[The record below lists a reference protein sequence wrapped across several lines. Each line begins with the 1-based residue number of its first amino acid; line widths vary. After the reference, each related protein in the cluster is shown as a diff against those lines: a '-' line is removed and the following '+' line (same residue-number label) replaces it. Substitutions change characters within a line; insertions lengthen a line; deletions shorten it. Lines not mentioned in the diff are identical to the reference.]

1 MSYRPQVKG
10 NSAGQLVD
18 LPLDAETIQ
27 GKDIFDSNDIIKEE
41 FLPQEVIEMTGSE
54 LEDATYV
61 AGQLYYCTSASTSFQ
76 ANKLYMGISSSEI
89 VLFSSSSVSTK
100 PDISSFSISPT
111 STEVGNNV
119 TVTYTF
125 SLKKPDQFTNLKIST
140 GGTDIVTITPAA
152 SGSGTLSG
160 SYSDNIFTM
169 SGTTTKGSVSK
180 NAIITPVYRQYFYA
194 TAETNVSTI
203 LAAIKD
209 ILSDSTDIDTVLANY
224 LPSSI
229 SISNAGTASNTKYV
243 YFITRHTISKV
254 TSGGFDV
261 PFESVTQ
268 SVAFTNHYGQTYNV
282 KVYRTSSK
290 VYGSIEYD
298 LS

>member
-27 GKDIFDSNDIIKEE
+27 GKDIFDSNDIIKDEY
-41 FLPQEVIEMTGSE
+41 LPQEVIEMTGAE

-61 AGQLYYCTSASTSFQ
+61 AGQLYYCTSSSTSFQ
-76 ANKLYMGISSSEI
+76 ANKLYMGISSSDI

-119 TVTYTF
+119 AVSYTF
-125 SLKKPDQFTNLKIST
+125 SLKKSDQFTGLKIST
-140 GGTDIVTITPAA
+140 GGTDIKTIIPAS
-152 SGSGTLSG
+152 SGSGTLTG
-160 SYSDNIFTM
+160 TYSNNVFTM
-169 SGTTTKGSVSK
+169 SGTTTKGNVSK
-180 NAIITPVYRQYFYA
+180 QSVISPTYRQYFYA
-194 TAETNVSTI
+194 TAETNVNTI
-203 LAAIKD
+203 LSAIKD
-209 ILSDSTDIDTVLANY
+209 ILSGSTDIDTVLANY

-229 SISNAGTASNTKYV
+229 NISNAGTASNTKYV
-243 YFITRHTISKV
+243 YFITRHTISTVK
-254 TSGGFDV
+254 SGGFDV
-261 PFESVTQ
+261 PFEIVSESV
-268 SVAFTNHYGQTYNV
+268 SFTNHYNASYNV

-290 VYGSIEYD
+290 VYGSINYD